1 MRAFLQKKAGA
12 TSFGKSNVTTN
23 IRKHNLEVIF
33 SLKSGWHAVVSIT
46 PMAEGAYLIAC
57 LGKVADEIDRIVP
70 TLCLK
75 PGEHQMFIDILGN
88 KDGYQ
93 LLCMEDE
100 NGEMESGFGKIL
112 KGKVMQHLQL
122 LGDPEV
128 LQEAEKL
135 CNLCLEVYTDLRKS
149 PYPALKSLTDHFFD
163 Q

>member
-1 MRAFLQKKAGA
+1 MRAFIQKKAGA
-12 TSFGKSNVTTN
+12 TYFSKSSVTAN
-23 IRKHNLEVIF
+23 IRKHNLEIIF
-33 SLKSGWHAVVSIT
+33 ALKNGWHAVISIT
-46 PMAEGAYLIAC
+46 PMAEGAYLIAY

-70 TLCLK
+70 TLCIK
-75 PGEHQMFIDILGN
+75 PGEHQKFIDILEDKGE
-88 KDGYQ
+88 YR

-135 CNLCLEVYTDLRKS
+135 CTLTLEVYTDLRKS
-149 PYPALKSLTDHFFD
+149 LYPDLKSLTDHFYD
-163 Q
+163 R